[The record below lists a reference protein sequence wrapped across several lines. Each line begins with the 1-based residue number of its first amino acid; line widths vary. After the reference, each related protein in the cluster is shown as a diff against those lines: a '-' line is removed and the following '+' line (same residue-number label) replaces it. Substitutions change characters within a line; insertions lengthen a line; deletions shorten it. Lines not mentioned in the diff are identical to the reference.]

1 MTPSEFYGT
10 NATTSNESDLGTLN
24 FKTLEDAILELRS
37 LPKRDQW
44 LLVDPNGTVFKG
56 DIKAILRVIMQNHPI
71 SQPNFHGKIINRKIV
86 P

>member
-1 MTPSEFYGT
+1 MTPTEFYGT

-44 LLVDPNGTVFKG
+44 LLVDPNGLYSKVALKPYC
-56 DIKAILRVIMQNHPI
+56 A
-71 SQPNFHGKIINRKIV
+71 
-86 P
+86 